1 MGEARRAPL
10 GASRRF
16 FPPLAAFSLVALTFG
31 TAVPARAAD
40 GDAEAGTP
48 AAYAAVADPAAT
60 AWIPLQYDK
69 GAFVDPYT
77 RQRSRGYGVA
87 MIGYGLLRAG
97 ERSGSR
103 NVLLAGE
110 RALRD
115 EFRDPAKG
123 GVFDQ
128 WISAIAYNYARR
140 KLVNTSAWSGLR
152 VRWQAYLRRLG
163 AARLGPGN
171 GGCFL
176 SVTCYTNHK
185 MVQAEAKLELAST
198 GLRKG
203 RRGPDDADALRSGGL
218 GFITDFAAR
227 AADRSGRASG
237 PGPRTPIGV
246 LSDTGVWPLGYHA
259 LSTLMVARAAWRERD
274 DLPARMRATLRR
286 LLDTS
291 AALAAPD
298 GDVGYFGARHEQ
310 AWIPAATAYGAEV
323 GARLF
328 ADDRARSGRY
338 AALADRALERAR
350 RVAGTS
356 PSGVLAPIPRLRRPG
371 APAPNEDVDTVA
383 TNGLA
388 LTALNLA
395 AEVAERPRPV
405 AATSLPADGDSWY
418 REPAAAAFAATRR
431 GDVWFAVRE
440 RPRILPSGVIPDLSS
455 DFGLVA
461 AKQRTAKGTWRDLAP
476 RRPRRVPGLTSL
488 GPRLVTAAGVGLP
501 YGTGIRASHGVV
513 VVDGGFRTPGGQ
525 WLRQGVRFR
534 YEATSRGVRLRF
546 DAQAGDR
553 FEFTVLARRRVRP
566 ARRGVYDSVAV
577 TSFRPAAQIDV
588 AASTKLTSCC
598 DARLVPAT
606 ASVVAPRDQDIT
618 MTLTSRSRG
627 ATRPVTARLAQVGV
641 GVIVGAARSPADEES
656 AGGAESAGGPAN
668 AG

>member
-1 MGEARRAPL
+1 VGR
-10 GASRRF
+10 
-16 FPPLAAFSLVALTFG
+16 PPHALIPALVAG
-31 TAVPARAAD
+31 TLLALPAAARAAPAGNA
-40 GDAEAGTP
+40 GDVAGTP
-48 AAYAAVADPAAT
+48 AAYAAVADPAAR

-103 NVLLAGE
+103 EDLLAGE

-115 EFRDPAKG
+115 ELRDPSKG

-128 WISAIAYNYARR
+128 WISALTYNYARR

-152 VRWQAYLRRLG
+152 VRWQRYLKGLA
-163 AARLGPGN
+163 AARLGPGS

-176 SVTCYTNHK
+176 SSTCYSNHK
-185 MVQAEAKLELAST
+185 MVQAEAKLELSAT
-198 GLRKG
+198 GLRTG
-203 RRGPDDADALRSGGL
+203 RSGPDDAAALRGGGL
-218 GFITDFAAR
+218 GFISDFAPSAM
-227 AADRSGRASG
+227 DRSGRASG
-237 PGPRTPIGV
+237 PGPRRPLGV
-246 LSDTGVWPLGYHA
+246 LADTGVWPLGYHA
-259 LSTLMVARAAWRERD
+259 LSTMMVARAAWRERN
-274 DLPARMRATLRR
+274 DLPAQMGATLRH

-298 GDVGYFGARHEQ
+298 GDVGYFGPRHEQ

-328 ADDRARSGRY
+328 AKDRERSARY
-338 AALADRALERAR
+338 AALADRALDRAR
-350 RVAGTS
+350 RIAGTS

-371 APAPNEDVDTVA
+371 VYAADEDVDTVA

-405 AATSLPADGDSWY
+405 AASSLPADGASWY

-440 RPRILPSGVIPDLSS
+440 QPRILPSGVIPDLSS

-461 AKQRTAKGTWRDLAP
+461 AKQRTARGTWRDIAP

-501 YGTGIRASHGVV
+501 YGTSIRASDGVIV
-513 VVDGGFRTPGGQ
+513 VNGGFRTPGGQ

-534 YEATSRGVRLRF
+534 YETTSRGVRLRF
-546 DAQAGDR
+546 GAQAGDR
-553 FEFTVLARRRVRP
+553 YEFTVLLRRRARP

-588 AASTKLTSCC
+588 AASTRLTSCC

-606 ASVVAPRDQDIT
+606 ATVVAPRDGDVT
-618 MTLTSRSRG
+618 TTLTSRSAD
-627 ATRPVTARLAQVGV
+627 ATPPPRVRFGLVGL
-641 GVIVGAARSPADEES
+641 GVSAGVAASPADAES
-656 AGGAESAGGPAN
+656 AGGAGSPGGPAN